1 MNRFMKRWMDCFVFF
16 LASGLA
22 LASVKSFA
30 GSAYPEADKF
40 SGRQLR
46 TIELTSSDGSRFTLG
61 KNFGKPLVLIPVF
74 TSCPVTCPMILKDFQ
89 ASWRDALPAISKSGA
104 KVVVVSFDPADT
116 RASFKNMITRQK
128 LPRDW
133 IYAVASPGKN
143 FKAFESLLADLDF
156 RYFKLTGQGG
166 GFAHPAG
173 AYIFD
178 GKGTVRRFLAQ
189 AEFTREDIV
198 DAVNGP
204 GNILGSTTGS
214 TTGNE
219 SVGVGSPAR
228 PSPAGVAKH
237 LEHR

>member
-1 MNRFMKRWMDCFVFF
+1 MNRVTKRLMNCFVIF

-22 LASVKSFA
+22 LVSAKSFA
-30 GSAYPEADKF
+30 GSAYPEAEKF

-46 TIELTSSDGSRFTLG
+46 TIELSSSDGSRFTLAR
-61 KNFGKPLVLIPVF
+61 NYGKPLVLIPVF
-74 TSCPVTCPMILKDFQ
+74 TSCPVTCPMILRDFQ
-89 ASWRDALPAISKSGA
+89 ASWREALPAISKSGA

-116 RASFKNMITRQK
+116 RTSFKNLVTRQK

-133 IYAVASPGKN
+133 IYAVASPGNN
-143 FKAFESLLADLDF
+143 FKAFESLLSDLDF

-204 GNILGSTTGS
+204 GNIPGSTTGNP
-214 TTGNE
+214 TGNE
-219 SVGVGSPAR
+219 SVGVGTAAR

-237 LEHR
+237 MEHR

>member
-1 MNRFMKRWMDCFVFF
+1 MKRMIRRLSFC

-22 LASVKSFA
+22 LASVQSFA
-30 GSAYPEADKF
+30 ASAYPEAEKF
-40 SGRQLR
+40 AGRQLR
-46 TIELTSSDGSRFTLG
+46 TIELTNSDGGRFTLA
-61 KNFGKPLVLIPVF
+61 KNSGKPLVLIPVF
-74 TSCPVTCPMILKDFQ
+74 TSCPLTCPMILKDFQ
-89 ASWRDALPAISKSGA
+89 ASWNDAKIAMAGAGA

-116 RASFKNMITRQK
+116 RAAFKKLVARQK

-133 IYAVASPGKN
+133 IYAVASPGIG
-143 FKAFESLLADLDF
+143 FKELESLLAELDF

-198 DAVNGP
+198 NAINGP
-204 GNILGSTTGS
+204 IAIGSSGRPPS
-214 TTGNE
+214 
-219 SVGVGSPAR
+219 GSP
-228 PSPAGVAKH
+228 AKH